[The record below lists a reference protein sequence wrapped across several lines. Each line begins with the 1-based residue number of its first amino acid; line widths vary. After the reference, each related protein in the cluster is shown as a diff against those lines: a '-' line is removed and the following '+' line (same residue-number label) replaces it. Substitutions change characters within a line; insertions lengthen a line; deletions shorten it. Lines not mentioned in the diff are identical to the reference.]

1 MPPLAR
7 TLRTSIVT
15 AATIAALAANAEPIA
30 PQKAARTS
38 QAILSALV
46 ETNGVPG
53 MGGAVWQD
61 GAVVWSDAAGLRDIE
76 NHIPVDDNTVFRLA
90 SVSKVVTAV
99 AAARLVEQGRLN
111 IDAPVQT
118 LVPGLSPQWPAITSR
133 QLAAHISGIPHYQD
147 EDDDR
152 GGVRYATVAD
162 AVKIFKDRQLLS
174 APGTKYSY
182 SSWGYTLLSAAIE
195 RAADKQFLDFL
206 SADIT
211 RDLAIGRDATDSANP
226 NATRAYEF
234 NNGRVARA
242 APHDYSYT
250 WAGGGLGATPR
261 ALAEFGGRLLQ
272 GALVR
277 RETLQWMWTPAK
289 LENGNDVA
297 DDAYRVGF
305 GWRIATDTDGA
316 RIVHHAGVALG
327 ARSALVLW
335 PEQSFAVSLL
345 SNALW
350 VSSIEQSAAMLAAPF
365 KPTPPTLNARAC
377 PLTGTRYEGRFGD
390 VAIRGASQFRMDD
403 GICIGSI
410 AGDPAMGSYFNNGP
424 QKDLIDLRIIA
435 IDPGTG
441 LARAALVTPNGAY
454 DLRAQ
459 PDGSYVASFSSKR
472 SIVLTFR

>member
-7 TLRTSIVT
+7 TLRISIVA
-15 AATIAALAANAEPIA
+15 AATIAGLVANAEPIA

-53 MGGAVWQD
+53 MGSAVWHN
-61 GAVVWSDAAGLRDIE
+61 GAVVWTGAAGLRDIE
-76 NHIPVDDNTVFRLA
+76 NRIAVDDNTVFRLA
-90 SVSKVVTAV
+90 SVSKVITAV

-118 LVPGLSPQWPAITSR
+118 LVPGLSPQWPAINSR
-133 QLAAHISGIPHYQD
+133 QLAAHISGIPHYQG

-152 GGVRYATVAD
+152 GDVRYATVTD
-162 AVKIFKDRQLLS
+162 AVKIFKDRQLLY

-195 RAADKQFLDFL
+195 RAANKPFLDFL
-206 SADIT
+206 SADIA
-211 RDLAIGRDATDSANP
+211 RDLSIGRDATDGKNP
-226 NATRAYEF
+226 NASRAYEF
-234 NNGRVARA
+234 KNGTVARA
-242 APHDYSYT
+242 APHDFSYT

-261 ALAEFGGRLLQ
+261 ALAEFGGRVLQ
-272 GALVR
+272 GEILR
-277 RETLQWMWTPAK
+277 RQTLEWMWTPAK
-289 LENGNDVA
+289 LANGNDVA
-297 DDAYRVGF
+297 EDAYRVGF

-316 RIVHHAGVALG
+316 RIVHHAGVTVG

-350 VSSIEQSAAMLAAPF
+350 VSSMEQSAAMLAAPF

-377 PLTGTRYEGRFGD
+377 PFTGTRYEGRLGD
-390 VAIRGASQFRMDD
+390 VAIRGAAQFRLDD
-403 GICIGSI
+403 GICIGRI

-424 QKDLIDLRIIA
+424 QKDLTDLRIIA
-435 IDPGTG
+435 IDPGNG
-441 LARAALVTPNGAY
+441 LARAALVTPNGVY

-459 PDGSYVASFSSKR
+459 PDGTYVAAFSAKR